1 VESRVE
7 SLLMW
12 LRAATTEN
20 HAVAKDFPIYCQP
33 VSKDSL
39 SLQIECTLLKT
50 LLMKALTYIPLLLMC
65 LLFASCQKVDLG
77 EETEVPEG
85 KNLVTF
91 KVKQFE
97 QKDFDKAKSRATEIS
112 SLCKHIELI
121 VYKDGARVNKVSQS
135 ADDKGYGTLSVA
147 LVPGTY
153 RAVILA
159 HNQDKSPTTTEADK
173 ISFGSDVSDAFLW
186 SQDITV
192 EDGKELDVD
201 ATMHRVVAMVRIVTT
216 DNIPSN
222 VATMQFYYTGGSS
235 TLDALTGIGC
245 VKSRQT
251 VKRTVTDAMRGKPG
265 TFEMY
270 TFPRSDSETLHLEIT
285 ALDANGNTVC
295 AKTFENVP
303 VTVNRISE
311 YDGALFTNG
320 VSGGDV
326 LSKFHLTTND
336 EWTTVKETF

>member
-1 VESRVE
+1 
-7 SLLMW
+7 
-12 LRAATTEN
+12 
-20 HAVAKDFPIYCQP
+20 
-33 VSKDSL
+33 
-39 SLQIECTLLKT
+39 
-50 LLMKALTYIPLLLMC
+50 MKALTYIPLLLMC
-65 LLFASCQKVDLG
+65 LLFAACQKVDLG
-77 EETEVPEG
+77 EETEVPED

-121 VYKDGARVNKVSQS
+121 IYKDGARVNKVSQS

-147 LVPGTY
+147 LASGTY

-159 HNQDKSPTTTEADK
+159 HNQEKSPTTTEVSK
-173 ISFGSDVSDAFLW
+173 ISFGSDVSDVFLW

-251 VKRTVTDAMRGKPG
+251 VKRTVTEAMRGKPG

-270 TFPRSDSETLHLEIT
+270 TIPRSDSETLHLEVT

-295 AKTFENVP
+295 AKTFEDVP